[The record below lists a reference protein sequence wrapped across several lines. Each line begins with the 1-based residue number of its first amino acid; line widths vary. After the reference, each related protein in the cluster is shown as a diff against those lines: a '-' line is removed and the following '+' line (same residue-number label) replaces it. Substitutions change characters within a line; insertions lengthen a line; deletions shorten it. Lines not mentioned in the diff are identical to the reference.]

1 MMNVYVFAGQ
11 GSQFKGMGKKLFEE
25 FGDLVA
31 QANSVLGY
39 SIEDVCINNPENKL
53 NKTEYTQPAIFIVNA
68 LSYLKLKKD
77 GLEKPDYFLG
87 HSLGEY
93 NALFAAG
100 AFDFITG
107 VKLVAERGKLMA
119 RANDGGMYAV
129 IGLDEQKVRKVIEE
143 NNLKEI

>member
-87 HSLGEY
+87 HSL
-93 NALFAAG
+93 
-100 AFDFITG
+100 
-107 VKLVAERGKLMA
+107 
-119 RANDGGMYAV
+119 
-129 IGLDEQKVRKVIEE
+129 
-143 NNLKEI
+143 